1 MKSIHSCIP
10 CILSIATFL
19 LVFDSGPAY
28 CGRPFSTEDATVA
41 SKGAVEA
48 EIGFEYVR
56 QNNRDNSYNI
66 LFVPVYGLNEN
77 IEVSCELPFDMLR
90 PKEGNDEEGL
100 GDINLVVKTLFFP
113 EKEATPSLLLKTV
126 VKLETGDED
135 DGLGSGDEDV
145 GLILAATKSI
155 DSITIHGNIGYTFV
169 GTEYDDTLNDY
180 LLYGIA
186 LEYSITQALAFAGE
200 VYVES
205 DTDFKQESHT
215 VNPLIGLTYQLT
227 DNVTLDTAFRTA
239 IRYHQKTEYGIITGI
254 SISF

>member
-1 MKSIHSCIP
+1 MKSIGL
-10 CILSIATFL
+10 CILSIVTFL
-19 LVFDSGPAY
+19 LIFDSKSAY

-41 SKGAVEA
+41 DKGKIEA

-56 QNNRDNSYNI
+56 QNNRDNNYNI
-66 LFVPVYGLNEN
+66 MLVPVYGLTEN
-77 IEVSCELPFDMLR
+77 IEVSCELPFDILR
-90 PKEGNDEEGL
+90 PKEGTDEEGL

-145 GLILAATKSI
+145 GLILAATKSVG
-155 DSITIHGNIGYTFV
+155 SITIHGNVGYTFV
-169 GTEYDDTLNDY
+169 GTDYDDTLNDY

-186 LEYSITQALAFAGE
+186 LEYPITQALALAGE
-200 VYVES
+200 VYIES
-205 DTDFKQESHT
+205 DTDFEKESHSI
-215 VNPLIGLTYQLT
+215 NPLIGLTYQLT
-227 DNVTLDTAFRTA
+227 DNATLDAAFRTG